1 MLLRGRERADSI
13 EKSFG
18 LGRRTIARPPLT
30 LDIQRG
36 RQTAAGTRGRMGRIG
51 ARVGGKSY
59 WASEREGGEARRP
72 PPELLLYMRCDP

>member
-1 MLLRGRERADSI
+1 MLRGRERADSI

-18 LGRRTIARPPLT
+18 LGRRTIARPPPT
-30 LDIQRG
+30 RR